1 MVKLVIL
8 KTYLPDTTLKTEMHL
23 SFACTFILL
32 LVISAMCQVKFG
44 HRQIFR
50 HLKYTSLNLIRLI
63 RQSPVFNGLLS
74 MSVHQKTVKKS
85 VKSLPEWAIHVSVG
99 NWRELVPKP

>member
-8 KTYLPDTTLKTEMHL
+8 KTYLPDTTLKT

-32 LVISAMCQVKFG
+32 LVISAMCQVEFC

-50 HLKYTSLNLIRLI
+50 HLKYASLNLIRLI
-63 RQSPVFNGLLS
+63 RQSPVFIGLLCI
-74 MSVHQKTVKKS
+74 SVHQKPVVQS
-85 VKSLPEWAIHVSVG
+85 VMLMPE
-99 NWRELVPKP
+99 